1 MSLHVVFSAE
11 CNAAM
16 DWQSIGLFHSFHAA
30 GQPGNITR
38 LLACSKEQLRTYAGL
53 DAGPTFVHHN
63 MRFGHPLIDEVGYP
77 SYNKPASVMF
87 FLEQVDVKEEYIALL
102 DADMLIREPL
112 DPIKLGAAPGVVVSA
127 EYSYLVGT
135 DSRNATHD
143 HCFARRFLEPTEL
156 PLMARCGGFHIFH
169 REDIRRIAPLWIE
182 FTRQVRAYAKRD
194 PETFFAESFLNW
206 HAADGVTPDM
216 WETRRRQAMW
226 QAEMYGYIFGAARA
240 GVSHVIWD
248 TLVHGTRIE
257 PRGMRIWMRIWMRT
271 CSSVYFNKMNQVHLD
286 LYDIARKNGC
296 EMTLAHTRAVSG
308 TSRPRERLVERL
320 ERAVSGFEVE
330 GFFFFGQPPPP
341 RFADGRARTKR
352 DLLCIEHLRVLND
365 AICEFYKERCGEPSQ
380 WRCTGHHGRDLDL
393 QRALRECHDTHSLCP
408 VYATSGECARN
419 PIWMLSECAASCG
432 LCDADNQL
440 NPLTRTMLMRQIEPY
455 ELIGANARRPPDVLG
470 LEHLS
475 AEQTESHDGHEEEDG
490 ECAREGEALA
500 DDS

>member
-1 MSLHVVFSAE
+1 M
-11 CNAAM
+11 
-16 DWQSIGLFHSFHAA
+16 G
-30 GQPGNITR
+30 
-38 LLACSKEQLRTYAGL
+38 
-53 DAGPTFVHHN
+53 
-63 MRFGHPLIDEVGYP
+63 
-77 SYNKPASVMF
+77 
-87 FLEQVDVKEEYIALL
+87 
-102 DADMLIREPL
+102 ADDL
-112 DPIKLGAAPGVVVSA
+112 
-127 EYSYLVGT
+127 
-135 DSRNATHD
+135 
-143 HCFARRFLEPTEL
+143 
-156 PLMARCGGFHIFH
+156 
-169 REDIRRIAPLWIE
+169 
-182 FTRQVRAYAKRD
+182 
-194 PETFFAESFLNW
+194 
-206 HAADGVTPDM
+206 
-216 WETRRRQAMW
+216 
-226 QAEMYGYIFGAARA
+226 
-240 GVSHVIWD
+240 SHQ
-248 TLVHGTRIE
+248 
-257 PRGMRIWMRIWMRT
+257 
-271 CSSVYFNKMNQVHLD
+271 VYFNKMNQVHLD

-308 TSRPRERLVERL
+308 ASRPRERLGERL